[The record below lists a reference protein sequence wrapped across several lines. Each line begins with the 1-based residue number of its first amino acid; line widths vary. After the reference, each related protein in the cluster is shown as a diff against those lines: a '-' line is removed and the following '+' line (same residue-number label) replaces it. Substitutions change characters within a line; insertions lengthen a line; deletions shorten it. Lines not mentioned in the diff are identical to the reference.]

1 MCAKLYGTV
10 SSMDRSRMLT
20 WTATAGWHTIMAFMT
35 VGGSAEKENPYNNR
49 CSKEFFFA
57 ERKA

>member
-1 MCAKLYGTV
+1 MCKALW
-10 SSMDRSRMLT
+10 DRFFDGPVADAT

-35 VGGSAEKENPYNNR
+35 VGESAERENPYNNR